1 MYMETNHQNCPNC
14 GHSFTKQELF
24 KKSSMLC
31 PVCHKQIV
39 KHFTFIPIIILT
51 VADYLIVRAFHQ
63 SPASIMFL
71 VVGCILALLC
81 RGLLLC
87 CYPMLEKI
95 KIVYLKEK

>member
-1 MYMETNHQNCPNC
+1 
-14 GHSFTKQELF
+14 
-24 KKSSMLC
+24 MLC

-39 KHFTFIPIIILT
+39 KHFTLIPIIILI
-51 VADYLIVRAFHQ
+51 VVDYLIVRVFHQ

-71 VVGCILALLC
+71 VVGCLLAFLC
-81 RGLLLC
+81 RGLLLY

>member
-1 MYMETNHQNCPNC
+1 
-14 GHSFTKQELF
+14 
-24 KKSSMLC
+24 MLC
-31 PVCHKQIV
+31 PVSHKQIV
-39 KHFTFIPIIILT
+39 KHFTIIPIIILI
-51 VADYLIVRAFHQ
+51 VVDYLIVRAFHQ

-71 VVGCILALLC
+71 VVGSLLALLC